1 MNPESA
7 HDLHGIQSERDSG
20 GADDLLD
27 ALLRARQR
35 DHPNFPVIPIR
46 RMNRRFRFHQRTTMS
61 RFIIICRED
70 RKADGKPGM
79 YVQATRKHFEDWDT
93 AVAYAKA
100 IHPAREP
107 IVIDVEENHAR
118 QIS

>member
-7 HDLHGIQSERDSG
+7 HDLHGIQDERDSG

-27 ALLRARQR
+27 ALML
-35 DHPNFPVIPIR
+35 DLDTVFPSIR
-46 RMNRRFRFHQRTTMS
+46 VQYTGRTFRFHQRTTMS

-79 YVQATRKHFEDWDT
+79 YVQATRKCFEEWDT
-93 AVAYAKA
+93 AVAYAKGIA
-100 IHPAREP
+100 PSREP